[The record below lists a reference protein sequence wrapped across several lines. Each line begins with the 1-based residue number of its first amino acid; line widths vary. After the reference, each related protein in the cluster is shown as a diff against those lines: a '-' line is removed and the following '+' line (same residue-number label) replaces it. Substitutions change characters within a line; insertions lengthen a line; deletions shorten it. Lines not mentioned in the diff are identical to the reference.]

1 MNMAGSVEHLKSL
14 SNTLVKVGL
23 SDECGCPEEEWII
36 GQLHTIIHMEP
47 DTGGHIFIDCGDWD
61 DEKLVECNTMEELR
75 MKAVEWCDSFP
86 INNEL

>member
-1 MNMAGSVEHLKSL
+1 
-14 SNTLVKVGL
+14 
-23 SDECGCPEEEWII
+23 
-36 GQLHTIIHMEP
+36 MEP

-75 MKAVEWCDSFP
+75 LKAVEWCDSFP